1 MIDGASEAR
10 RRGRPRDPS
19 RDAVILSTAFEMLT
33 ELGYDQ
39 LRVDDVAR
47 NARVGLSTMY
57 RRWPTKAQLV
67 VAALKHASE
76 QASGTPT
83 QTVRDHLEGVA
94 ATLRASPEFL
104 PSIVNAMRREPELAD
119 TVREQLRRPEQE
131 RTRALIRERLP
142 TDVDADTVRLIA
154 DLGPAIMFTRA
165 LIENEPPTTELV
177 QQLDELIDWI
187 VRARQAEARDRGR

>member
-1 MIDGASEAR
+1 M
-10 RRGRPRDPS
+10 
-19 RDAVILSTAFEMLT
+19 ILSTAFEMLIN
-33 ELGYDQ
+33 LGYDQ

-76 QASGTPT
+76 QASGAPT
-83 QTVRDHLEGVA
+83 QTLRQYLEGAA
-94 ATLRASPEFL
+94 ATLQASPEFL
-104 PSIVNAMRREPELAD
+104 PSIVNAMQAEPELAD

-131 RTRALIRERLP
+131 RASAIIRDRLP
-142 TDVDADTVRLIA
+142 SHVDDDTVRLIA

-177 QQLDELIDWI
+177 QQLDEFIDWI
-187 VRARQAEARDRGR
+187 IRAHQTEAGDARR